1 MPEKINL
8 TFARK
13 DDRLYIQNCDILMEG
28 VENGVQMLDEE
39 RPKLEL
45 TDVEQFAYDL
55 PKMESRRLSLE
66 SCW

>member
-1 MPEKINL
+1 
-8 TFARK
+8 
-13 DDRLYIQNCDILMEG
+13 MEG

-39 RPKLEL
+39 RPKLDL

>member
-8 TFARK
+8 TFAWK

-39 RPKLEL
+39 RPKLDL